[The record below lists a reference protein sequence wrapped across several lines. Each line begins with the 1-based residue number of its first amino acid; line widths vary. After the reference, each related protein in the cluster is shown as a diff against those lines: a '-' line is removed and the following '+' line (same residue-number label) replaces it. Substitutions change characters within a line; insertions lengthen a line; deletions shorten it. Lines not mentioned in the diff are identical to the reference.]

1 MNIFWKKIYKERLL
15 SNTLGELFIIV
26 EIIVFL
32 YYFGNVRNDI
42 KEV

>member
-15 SNTLGELFIIV
+15 SNILGELFIIV